1 MQEHLF
7 LRSNSG
13 RDLYGKRAP
22 RQSFFENIRFLNE
35 QFLIFQ
41 MYGATIELKVYSWK
55 FLGQIKAVASPL
67 KAREKNILRAFFQLI
82 YCTLTT

>member
-1 MQEHLF
+1 
-7 LRSNSG
+7 
-13 RDLYGKRAP
+13 
-22 RQSFFENIRFLNE
+22 
-35 QFLIFQ
+35 

-67 KAREKNILRAFFQLI
+67 KAGEKNILRAFFQLI